1 MKKDN
6 KSLRNWPPKSLNVI
20 DKISEIIKII
30 KNNKGDISSSII
42 KVEKLFDSLKKN
54 IIKEIEKL

>member
-1 MKKDN
+1 MSNDN
-6 KSLRNWPPKSLNVI
+6 KPLRNWLSKSFNV
-20 DKISEIIKII
+20 DDQISEIINLIN
-30 KNNKGDISSSII
+30 NNKGDVSSLII